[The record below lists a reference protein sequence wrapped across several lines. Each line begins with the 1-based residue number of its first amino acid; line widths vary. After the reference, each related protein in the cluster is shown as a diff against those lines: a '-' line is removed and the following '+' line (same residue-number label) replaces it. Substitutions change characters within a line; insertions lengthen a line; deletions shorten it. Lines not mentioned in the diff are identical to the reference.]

1 MNMNL
6 ILAWRNVWRNKVRS
20 LLIMAS
26 VALGLFAGIFVL
38 ALYEGMLKARV
49 RTVIDQEVAHLQVH
63 HAGFTD
69 DYDPALVLGDR
80 KTMMNRLSGVA
91 GIRHA
96 AWRSVT
102 QGMLATAT
110 GSAGVQILGV
120 TVADENV
127 VSQLGGKIKEGVTLD
142 SAKRGAVLVGRKLA
156 DKMKLRLG
164 SKVVLTFTDRDQ
176 NITAGAF
183 RVTGIY
189 QTDNGPRDEQQ
200 VYVNYASLNNYLDIG
215 TGGHEIAVIL
225 NNDRDLDKAKEE
237 FLNIYPAESVKTWK
251 ENSPETDYMVTSVDQ
266 FSYIIVVIIMIA
278 LAFGIINTM
287 LMAVLERTR
296 EIGMLTALGMNRP
309 KVFRLI
315 VTETILLTVVGV
327 PVGFLATLAVVGHFS
342 TAGIDISSLS
352 GATMSNFGFSSV
364 IYPQFPWRSIPT
376 VLAIV
381 AGTAL
386 VSALFPSLR
395 AIRLQP
401 ADALRV

>member
-1 MNMNL
+1 MNL
-6 ILAWRNVWRNKVRS
+6 TLAWRNIWRNKVRS
-20 LLIMAS
+20 LLIMSS

-38 ALYEGMLKARV
+38 ALYEGMLRARV
-49 RTVIDQEVAHLQVH
+49 RTVIDREVAHLQIH
-63 HAGFTD
+63 HPKFKD
-69 DYDPALVLGDR
+69 DYDPAFLLGHRDTLLR
-80 KTMMNRLSGVA
+80 QLSGIPS
-91 GIRHA
+91 IRYV

-102 QGMLATAT
+102 QAMLSTAT

-120 TVADENV
+120 NPVDEDK
-127 VSQLGGKIKEGVTLD
+127 VSRLGEKLVDGVTLD
-142 SAKRGAVLVGRKLA
+142 PARRNAILVGRKLA
-156 DKMKLRLG
+156 DKMKLKLG

-183 RVTGIY
+183 RVAGIY
-189 QTDNGPRDEQQ
+189 KTDNTPLDELQ
-200 VYVNYASLNNYLDIG
+200 VYVNHHTLNDYLAIG
-215 TGGHEIAVIL
+215 EGGHEVAVL
-225 NNDRDLDKAKEE
+225 LWNDKAVESVKQQ
-237 FLNIYPAESVKTWK
+237 LSQRLPAQSVKTWK

-266 FSYIIVVIIMIA
+266 FSYIIIVIIMIA

-287 LMAVLERTR
+287 LMAVLERTH

-309 KVFRLI
+309 SVFKLV

-327 PVGFLATLAVVGHFS
+327 PVGFLATLLTVGHFS
-342 TAGIDISSLS
+342 RVGIDISSFS
-352 GATMSNFGFSSV
+352 GAAMSGFGFSSM
-364 IYPQFPWRSIPT
+364 IYPEFPWRSIP
-376 VLAIV
+376 VVMVIV

>member
-1 MNMNL
+1 MNL
-6 ILAWRNVWRNKVRS
+6 TLAWRNIWRNKIRS

-38 ALYEGMLKARV
+38 ALYEGMLRARV
-49 RTVIDQEVAHLQVH
+49 RTVIDREVAHLQIH
-63 HAGFTD
+63 HKQFKE
-69 DYDPALVLGDR
+69 DYDPAFLLPDR
-80 KTMMNRLSGVA
+80 DSVMKKVSAMPMV
-91 GIRHA
+91 RHI

-120 TVADENV
+120 VPADENK
-127 VSQLGGKIKEGVTLD
+127 VSQLDGKIVEGATLD
-142 SAKRGAVLVGRKLA
+142 TGKRGSILVGRKLA

-164 SKVVLTFTDRDQ
+164 SKVVLTFTDRHQ
-176 NITAGAF
+176 TITAGAF

-189 QTDNGPRDEQQ
+189 KTDNTPLDEWQ
-200 VYVNYASLNNYLDIG
+200 VYVNHAVLNEYLDTG
-215 TGGHEIAVIL
+215 RGGHELAIIL
-225 NNDRDLDKAKEE
+225 GSDKDVDRAKDELQKTFPE
-237 FLNIYPAESVKTWK
+237 QSVMTWK
-251 ENSPETDYMVTSVDQ
+251 ETSPETDYMVTSVDQ
-266 FSYIIVVIIMIA
+266 FSYIIIVIIMIA

-315 VTETILLTVVGV
+315 LTETVLLTVVGV
-327 PVGFLATLAVVGHFS
+327 PVGFLITLVTVSYLS
-342 TAGIDISSLS
+342 TAGIDISSFS
-352 GATMSNFGFSSV
+352 GEAMSGFGFSSM
-364 IYPQFPWRSIPT
+364 IYPEFPWRSIP
-376 VLAIV
+376 VVMAIV

-395 AIRLQP
+395 AIKLQP
-401 ADALRV
+401 ADALRA